1 MRLFRH
7 VDPTFNRLAPTKN
20 SRTLSD
26 SVTSLNRLGMSPI
39 CAFETFKATLRIG
52 VEQSLDRDYGGRAE
66 KQLQKRWSS
75 AEILIDPCRCRN
87 TSDV

>member
-39 CAFETFKATLRIG
+39 CAFETWG
-52 VEQSLDRDYGGRAE
+52 DVS
-66 KQLQKRWSS
+66 
-75 AEILIDPCRCRN
+75 CRR
-87 TSDV
+87 

>member
-39 CAFETFKATLRIG
+39 CAFETFEHVSNRRIA
-52 VEQSLDRDYGGRAE
+52 L
-66 KQLQKRWSS
+66 KNS
-75 AEILIDPCRCRN
+75 A
-87 TSDV
+87 

>member
-39 CAFETFKATLRIG
+39 CAIR
-52 VEQSLDRDYGGRAE
+52 
-66 KQLQKRWSS
+66 
-75 AEILIDPCRCRN
+75 P
-87 TSDV
+87 

>member
-39 CAFETFKATLRIG
+39 CAFLPLHHDSPEG
-52 VEQSLDRDYGGRAE
+52 PE
-66 KQLQKRWSS
+66 S
-75 AEILIDPCRCRN
+75 APF
-87 TSDV
+87 